1 MSQEPQP
8 PRSDNITIFETEDGR
23 TRVEVRFDHENVWLT
38 QKLMADLYE
47 CSADNISLHL
57 KNIFADRELDESAV
71 TEESSVAAADGKK
84 YRTRLYSLEAI
95 IAVGYRVQSP
105 RATQFRTWA
114 TNRLKDY
121 ILKGFA
127 IDSARFKHGTRFDRR
142 YFEELLEEV
151 REIRAS
157 ERMVYQKITDIYATA
172 ADYSPNTAAAEK
184 FFATVQNKLHFA
196 ITGQTAAEI
205 IAGRAAAD
213 HPTMGL
219 STWRKAPK
227 GKILKTDIAIAKNY
241 LRPGE
246 LKALNHIVD
255 MYLDYAEL
263 QASRGRLMKMRDWAD
278 KLDAFLQF
286 NEQEILQ
293 DRGKVSHAVALALAE
308 KEFAVFRVE
317 QDRHYESDFDR
328 ILKQLSKPKSP
339 PKP

>member
-1 MSQEPQP
+1 MSQEPQAP
-8 PRSDNITIFETEDGR
+8 SSGDITIFETEDGC

-47 CSADNISLHL
+47 CSSDNISLHL
-57 KNIFADRELDESAV
+57 KNIFADRELNESTV
-71 TEESSVAAADGKK
+71 TEESSVTAADGKK
-84 YRTRLYSLEAI
+84 YRTKLYSLEAI
-95 IAVGYRVQSP
+95 IAVGYRVQSL

-172 ADYSPNTAAAEK
+172 ADYSPNTVAAEK

-205 IAGRAAAD
+205 IAGRAAAR

-219 STWRKAPK
+219 STWKKAPK
-227 GKILKTDIAIAKNY
+227 GKILRTDIGIAKNY
-241 LRPGE
+241 LLPSE
-246 LKALNHIVD
+246 IKSLNHIVD

-293 DRGKVSHAVALALAE
+293 DKGKVSHAVALALAQ
-308 KEFAVFRVE
+308 KEFEVFRVK
-317 QDRHYESDFDR
+317 QDRRYESDFDR
-328 ILKQLSKPKSP
+328 ILKQLSG
-339 PKP
+339 PKPSPKT